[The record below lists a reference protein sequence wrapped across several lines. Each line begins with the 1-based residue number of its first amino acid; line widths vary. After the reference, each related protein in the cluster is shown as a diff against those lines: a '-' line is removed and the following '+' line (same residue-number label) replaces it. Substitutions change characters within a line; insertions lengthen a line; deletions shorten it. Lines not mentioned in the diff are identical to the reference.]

1 MSITEQL
8 NDLVKALDAGSYNAA
23 PGTLSQ
29 GAALQIE
36 DLSPVMENVTF
47 DDSHIKLQKML
58 GMKDAKS
65 TLIQFNRQLDY
76 GIFGGS
82 AQFEGGIGEEDT
94 SNYVRAIVPMSYYST
109 TRRVSVAANLIGA
122 FDGKKAEDRAA
133 SDAAMKLAG
142 DIEFDSFRGQSDFSN
157 AGLFDGNPA
166 AIAEMPNMRGVD
178 SQIRESDALSNTQD
192 LMFAEYGSD
201 QTVIVSVNGTLTQSA
216 IEDGAVKSAM
226 QHGSAD
232 KLLLD
237 PISLS
242 AYNKIA
248 HAKERI
254 MLAGSPQ
261 EASGANMRTQWTS
274 SAVVS
279 LEPSRFL
286 SGKTRPARA
295 RAGSPAAPA
304 TLTSAAAANPA
315 SSLEA
320 GTYWYK
326 VTAVNERG
334 ESVEKVDDGGAQVVA
349 AGEAVTLTIAAV
361 GGAKQYN
368 VYRSEDGGTAASAKF
383 IGRIKAGAAAASFV
397 DLGNRAPGS
406 VTGFLLQSNTMEMH
420 QLAPYSRL
428 KLALSDLSLPEA
440 HFRFLCLAAKQPRK
454 NVLFENIEG
463 QLS

>member
-1 MSITEQL
+1 MVEQL
-8 NDLVKALDAGSYNAA
+8 NDLMKALEAGSYNAQ
-23 PGTLSQ
+23 PGQLNQ
-29 GAALQIE
+29 GAALQVE

-58 GMKDAKS
+58 NVKDAKS

-109 TRRVSVAANLIGA
+109 TRRVSVAANMIGA
-122 FDGKKAEDRAA
+122 FDGRKAEDRAA
-133 SDAAMKLAG
+133 QDAAMKLSA
-142 DIEFDSFRGQSDFSN
+142 DIEFDAFRGQSDFSN

-166 AIAEMPNMRGVD
+166 AIAEMPNIRGVD
-178 SQIRESDALSNTQD
+178 SQVRESDSLSNTQD

-201 QTVIVSVNGTLTQSA
+201 QTVVVSVNGTLSQSA
-216 IEDGAVKSAM
+216 IEDASVKSAM
-226 QHGSAD
+226 QHGAAD
-232 KLLLD
+232 KLVLD

-248 HAKERI
+248 FAKERI

-261 EASGANMRTQWTS
+261 EASGANLRTQWTS
-274 SAVVS
+274 SALVA

-304 TLTSAAAANPA
+304 SVGSAAAANAA
-315 SSLEA
+315 SNLDA
-320 GTYWYK
+320 GDYVYK
-326 VTAVNERG
+326 ATAVNERG
-334 ESVEKVDDGGAQVVA
+334 ESLETASAQVSPT
-349 AGEAVTLTIAAV
+349 AGQAVTLTIAAV
-361 GGAKQYN
+361 AGAKHFN
-368 VYRSEDGGTAASAKF
+368 VYRSEDGGSAATAKF
-383 IGRIKAGAAAASFV
+383 IGRVKAAGAGATSFV
-397 DLGNRAPGS
+397 DLGNRSPGS
-406 VTGFLLQSNTMEMH
+406 VTGYLLQSSTMSMH

-428 KLALSDLSLPEA
+428 KLAVSDLSLPEA
-440 HFRFLCLAAKQPRK
+440 HFRFLCLAAMQPRK
-454 NVLFENIEG
+454 NVLMENIDG
-463 QLS
+463 QLA

>member
-1 MSITEQL
+1 MVEQL
-8 NDLVKALDAGSYNAA
+8 NDLMKALEAGSYNAA
-23 PGTLSQ
+23 PGQLAQ
-29 GAALQIE
+29 GAALQVE

-58 GMKDAKS
+58 SSKDAKS

-109 TRRVSVAANLIGA
+109 TRRVSVAANMIGA

-133 SDAAMKLAG
+133 SDAAMKLSA
-142 DIEFDSFRGQSDFSN
+142 DIEFDSFRGQSDFSS
-157 AGLFDGNPA
+157 AGVFDGNPA
-166 AIAEMPNMRGVD
+166 SISEMPNMIGVD
-178 SQIRESDALSNTQD
+178 AQIRMSDSLSNTKD

-201 QTVIVSVNGTLTQSA
+201 QTVVISVNGSLSQSN
-216 IEDGAVKSAM
+216 IEDAAVKSAM

-232 KLLLD
+232 KLILD

-254 MLAGSPQ
+254 MLAGSAQ
-261 EASGANMRTQWTS
+261 EGSGANLRQQWTS
-274 SAVVS
+274 SALVS
-279 LEPSRFL
+279 LEASRFL
-286 SGKTRPARA
+286 SGKTSPARS

-304 TLTSAAAANPA
+304 TLTSAAAADAA
-315 SSLEA
+315 SNLEA
-320 GTYWYK
+320 GSYQYK

-334 ESVEKVDDGGAQVVA
+334 ESVAKEDDGGAQVIA
-349 AGEAVTLTIAAV
+349 AGEKCTLTIAAV
-361 GGAKQYN
+361 SGAKYFN
-368 VYRSEDGGTAASAKF
+368 VYRSADGGSAASAKF
-383 IGRIKAGAAAASFV
+383 VGRVKAAGAGNTSFV
-397 DLGNRAPGS
+397 DLGNREPGS
-406 VTGFLLQSNTMEMH
+406 VTGFLLQSNTLGFH
-420 QLAPYSRL
+420 QLSPYSRL
-428 KLALSDLSLPEA
+428 KLAVSDLSIPEA
-440 HFRFLCLAAKQPRK
+440 HFRFLCLAAYQPRK
-454 NVLFENIEG
+454 NVLLENIDG